1 MAKSPVKG
9 RINEDEIFEVGGV
22 DEEPSTKGKKAPP
35 AYRIYKDAKIP
46 VSKALG
52 PALRAKYD
60 AAIKAY
66 DFTRQA
72 WQEVLAYYNNN
83 QVKGATTST
92 GHFRRGDSTENV
104 VFSNLNLMIPTVYA
118 KNADFAV
125 NTIDAED
132 KEFTEALRHLLN
144 ALFKRRDYLN
154 AKQKIKK
161 ACGMAL
167 LTNFGIFKLDYTKKD
182 DSREVVI
189 EEMQKLSQEL
199 QKAKTKAEVNAAY
212 GKLLALEA
220 QVQVAERSGPKME
233 HVYPW
238 HCIVDPNAEDQ
249 DGTDGEWMAE
259 PCMISTDY
267 LKARFMEQGE
277 GDEWNLVFKPS
288 HKVAIGAEENGETDS
303 GMGAVMQKLSGE
315 ETQIDAYT
323 DEERLAYQYEY
334 MTECVYWWDKVTKR
348 LYLFLKDDWSYPVW
362 VWEDPLHL
370 SRFFPYF
377 NIPFAF
383 STGGPVSVG
392 ETSYYLDQQD
402 EINDINKQ
410 VAAIRRI
417 VFKYIFYDSET
428 MTPETAELI
437 NRALRGE
444 GPEDAQMRGI
454 AVPEG
459 KKLADM
465 LHALIPPSTQM
476 EALFNKEP
484 VLNTIN
490 RISNT
495 SDALRGV
502 QFKTNTNEAA
512 VNSYQDS
519 VRLSVGAKVDSVED
533 ALSDAGHALAELC
546 VQFMDQDEVAGIIG
560 AKLAAGWK
568 NMTVEEFNANYSCEV
583 VAGSTEKQNST
594 FKKNEAV
601 KIAQAVGQFAQAAPG
616 TTLRIMLRVLQQAF
630 SEVVITPD
638 DWAALEK
645 EVQANLSKGVSDGS
659 APGGGGG
666 GEMDALRNVPPDVK
680 KKALEMKNAGKSDDE
695 ILAFVKQQG
704 QGRPGPQP
712 AQEKQNAA

>member
-1 MAKSPVKG
+1 MAKQLKG
-9 RINEDEIFEVGGV
+9 RINEQEIFEVAV
-22 DEEPSTKGKKAPP
+22 DEPPSQKGKKEPP
-35 AYRIYKDAKIP
+35 AYRIYEGAKIP

-52 PALRAKYD
+52 PSLRKKFD

-92 GHFRRGDSTENV
+92 GHFRRGDSTENI
-104 VFSNLNLMIPTVYA
+104 VFSNVNLMIPAVYS

-132 KEFTEALRHLLN
+132 KPFTEALRHLLN

-154 AKQKIKK
+154 AKQKVKK
-161 ACGMAL
+161 ACGMGL
-167 LTNFGIFKLDYTKKD
+167 LTNFGVFKIDYTKKD
-182 DSREVVI
+182 DSRETVVAEMERLS
-189 EEMQKLSQEL
+189 EELRKVKD
-199 QKAKTKAEVNAAY
+199 KASVEAVY

-220 QVQVAERSGPKME
+220 QVQVTKRSGPLME

-238 HCIVDPNAEDQ
+238 QCIIDPIAEDQ
-249 DGTDGEWMAE
+249 DGCDGEWMAE
-259 PCMISTDY
+259 PCLISTDY
-267 LKARFMEQGE
+267 LKARFMEQDGS
-277 GDEWNLVFKPS
+277 DWHLVFKPS
-288 HKVAIGAEENGETDS
+288 HKVAISEGDTGEVDS
-303 GMGAVMQKLSGE
+303 AMGTVMQRLSGE
-315 ETQIDAYT
+315 QTEIDAYT
-323 DEERLAYQYEY
+323 DEERLDYQYQY
-334 MTECVYWWDKVTKR
+334 MTECVYWWDKTTRR
-348 LYLFLKDDWSYPVW
+348 LYLFLKNDWSYPVW

-383 STGGPVSVG
+383 STGGPISVG

-417 VFKYIFYDSET
+417 VFKYIFYDSESV
-428 MTPETAELI
+428 TPEVAEKI
-437 NRALRGE
+437 NKVLRGDSVDD
-444 GPEDAQMRGI
+444 GSSMQGI
-454 AVPEG
+454 PVPEG
-459 KKLADM
+459 KKLAEL
-465 LHALIPPSTQM
+465 LHALVPPSTQM

-484 VLNTIN
+484 ILNTIN
-490 RISNT
+490 RMTNT

-512 VNSYQDS
+512 VNSYQDA

-533 ALSDAGHALAELC
+533 AVSDAGHAIAELC
-546 VQFMDQDEVAGIIG
+546 VQYMDQDEVAGIIG
-560 AKLAAGWK
+560 KHLARGWK

-583 VAGSTEKQNST
+583 VAGSTEKPNST

-616 TTLRIMLRVLQQAF
+616 ATLRIMLRVLQQAF
-630 SEVVITPD
+630 TEVVITPE
-638 DWAALEK
+638 DWAALEA
-645 EVQANLSKGVSDGS
+645 EVTANLSKGVSDGT
-659 APGGGGG
+659 GTGG
-666 GEMDALRNVPPDVK
+666 GEPPDELRNVPPDVK
-680 KKALEMKNAGKSDDE
+680 KQALAMKQAGKSDQEVLD
-695 ILAFVKQQG
+695 FVKRQG

-712 AQEKQNAA
+712 AQQEQQNAA